1 MRTSLLKLT
10 AFLALA
16 SAVVVAQQKTPH
28 DPAEMAQ
35 HHINMLAKHLSL
47 SPQQQQQAT
56 ALFTQTSATVQ
67 PLHDA
72 MKTAHQNLHDAV
84 QKNDTASI
92 EQISNTIGNLMAQIT
107 AAEAKA
113 HAAFYQTLTP
123 EQQTKLGQMDMHHG
137 PGMHG
142 HGMHEHGGMEGHP
155 PGASF

>member
-1 MRTSLLKLT
+1 MRTSLLKFI
-10 AFLALA
+10 AFLALT
-16 SAVVVAQQKTPH
+16 SAFVAAQQKNPP

-35 HHINMLAKHLSL
+35 HHINMLTKQLSL

-56 ALFTQTSATVQ
+56 ALFTQTAAGIK

-72 MKTAHQNLHDAV
+72 MHTAHQNLHDAV

-107 AAEAKA
+107 MAEAKA

-137 PGMHG
+137 RMHG
-142 HGMHEHGGMEGHP
+142 HGMHEHGGM
-155 PGASF
+155 